1 MLRGLYTSWT
11 GMENEQ
17 KRLDVISNNLAN
29 SATNGYKQ
37 ESVSSQSFD
46 QLLTIKIRDGS
57 QAYHNQAIGTM
68 SLGVKVGETYT
79 DYSQGSVRNTGAT
92 FDVALSGSGF
102 FTINK
107 TNAKGEVLTRYTRDG
122 SFQLT
127 KDGFLVDSEGN
138 KVQGEGG
145 DVKISTDAK
154 NISIDRDGTITADG
168 VVVDRLKIT
177 DFTDYD
183 YIVKVGDN
191 MYTVVDGATE
201 KEAGAT
207 VLQGYTEMSNV
218 NVVSEMVDMIT
229 ITRAYEANQKMI
241 QSMDSMM
248 EKAVNQVGRL
258 GG

>member
-11 GMENEQ
+11 GMANEQ

-29 SATNGYKQ
+29 SATIGYKQ

-46 QLLTIKIRDGS
+46 KMLTIKIRDGS
-57 QAYHNQAIGTM
+57 QAYHNQTIGTM

-79 DYSQGSVRNTGAT
+79 DYSQGSVRNTGSQ
-92 FDVALSGSGF
+92 FDVALSGNGF
-102 FTINK
+102 FTINYV
-107 TNAKGEVLTRYTRDG
+107 NSSGEVMTRYTRDG

-145 DVKISTDAK
+145 DVKINTDAK
-154 NISIDRDGTITADG
+154 SVSIDRDGTITVDG
-168 VVVDRLKIT
+168 VVTDKLKIT

-201 KEAGAT
+201 KQADAT
-207 VLQGYTEMSNV
+207 VLQGYTEQSNV

-229 ITRAYEANQKMI
+229 ITRAYEANQKVI
-241 QSMDSMM
+241 KAMDSMM
-248 EKAVNQVGRL
+248 DKAVNQVGRL
-258 GG
+258 G